1 MTALLVIDMQR
12 HFTTSAAPI
21 TANVNLLIDHFHSD
35 DLTVVYT
42 QHGHTPAQLSGAEVS
57 ELVRFWGPDGSI
69 HRFAESWHLL
79 PDLLPPATSDVQ
91 VQDKDT
97 YDAFIHT
104 GLEETL
110 RARRI
115 ERVVVCGVLTNFCCE
130 TTARSAFNRGF
141 ETWVASDACGAES
154 QTLHSNSL
162 RALAAGFG
170 EVLSTKEVLQR
181 LQSPRG

>member
-1 MTALLVIDMQR
+1 MTSCLQATNLDRHRQAGSFTYLSHTKLNMTALLVIDMQR

-57 ELVRFWGPDGSI
+57 QLVPFWGPDGSI

-130 TTARSAFNRGF
+130 WPITCHTQPA
-141 ETWVASDACGAES
+141 
-154 QTLHSNSL
+154 SL
-162 RALAAGFG
+162 RAR
-170 EVLSTKEVLQR
+170 KR
-181 LQSPRG
+181 LT